1 MNNSM
6 NHPEH
11 GEWKQLVSAY
21 IDDELSSEEKDT
33 LHNHLVDCPACQ
45 KYLKELQSLSLNIKS
60 LNNQSLSPDLE
71 QRLNQLRQPS
81 TERSPMNKPTF
92 SNVVK
97 VTVPLLA
104 VIMIVFSLQTYSQ
117 RAIQAR
123 IRDAATYMSMQ
134 TASLGNTNQ
143 YEAYYQ
149 SSDYDI
155 VRDSTDAVPSSSS
168 VIALKSQPAK
178 GDITWKDT
186 AVLSKDAFVDKNGL
200 ETVRRQRKEYSQGF
214 AKLEEKQNN
223 AKKVTWTDSAT
234 MDKNN
239 QLGEIRSRSGVS
251 STVMKFGA
259 VEGAKNVVV
268 AGAVAGE
275 MLYAPAVDSDGRMY
289 QREIYNGPQY
299 PYAPIQL
306 QESNTEQ
313 YDLINENDFADVS
326 ENPLSTFSIDVD
338 TASYS
343 NIRRMLN
350 NNQLPPRDAV
360 RIEEMINYFKYNYP
374 QPGWNQP
381 FSITMEQGVCPWN
394 PGHQIVLVGLQGKE
408 LTARETPLSNLVFLI
423 DVSGSMDSPDKLP
436 LLKES
441 LKMMVAQLR
450 PEERV
455 SMVVYAGNAGLV
467 LDSTPA
473 YNKGLIMSAIDNL
486 QAGGST
492 AGGQGIQL
500 AYGIAAKNFINNGNN
515 RVILATDGDFNVG
528 VSSDSELVQI
538 IEEKRKTGIFLT
550 VLGFGT
556 GNLQDAKMEK
566 LADKGNGNYFYIDS
580 TDEGKKVLVDELG
593 STMIAIA
600 KDVKLQ
606 IEFNPKA
613 VKAYRLIGYENR
625 KLAKED
631 FNDDTKDAGELGAG
645 HTVTALYEIVPAGSW
660 ENTSGNVDPLK
671 YQKKNEKTNYASN
684 TEMMTVKLRYKEPKS
699 ETSQLITKV
708 LKTPSRTFGQTWY
721 GSSDNLQFASAVA
734 EFGMLLRNSQYT
746 ANSSYQAVVQR
757 AQNSA
762 YNDPNGHKN
771 EFISLVQKAASLDNR
786 QRPQVPVY
794 QPQYPIYQQYDQQ
807 GGYQQK

>member
-239 QLGEIRSRSGVS
+239 QLGEIRVRSGDA

-259 VEGAKNVVV
+259 V
-268 AGAVAGE
+268 
-275 MLYAPAVDSDGRMY
+275 
-289 QREIYNGPQY
+289 
-299 PYAPIQL
+299 
-306 QESNTEQ
+306 
-313 YDLINENDFADVS
+313 
-326 ENPLSTFSIDVD
+326 
-338 TASYS
+338 
-343 NIRRMLN
+343 
-350 NNQLPPRDAV
+350 
-360 RIEEMINYFKYNYP
+360 
-374 QPGWNQP
+374 
-381 FSITMEQGVCPWN
+381 
-394 PGHQIVLVGLQGKE
+394 
-408 LTARETPLSNLVFLI
+408 
-423 DVSGSMDSPDKLP
+423 
-436 LLKES
+436 
-441 LKMMVAQLR
+441 
-450 PEERV
+450 
-455 SMVVYAGNAGLV
+455 
-467 LDSTPA
+467 
-473 YNKGLIMSAIDNL
+473 
-486 QAGGST
+486 
-492 AGGQGIQL
+492 
-500 AYGIAAKNFINNGNN
+500 
-515 RVILATDGDFNVG
+515 
-528 VSSDSELVQI
+528 
-538 IEEKRKTGIFLT
+538 
-550 VLGFGT
+550 
-556 GNLQDAKMEK
+556 
-566 LADKGNGNYFYIDS
+566 
-580 TDEGKKVLVDELG
+580 
-593 STMIAIA
+593 
-600 KDVKLQ
+600 
-606 IEFNPKA
+606 
-613 VKAYRLIGYENR
+613 
-625 KLAKED
+625 
-631 FNDDTKDAGELGAG
+631 
-645 HTVTALYEIVPAGSW
+645 
-660 ENTSGNVDPLK
+660 
-671 YQKKNEKTNYASN
+671 
-684 TEMMTVKLRYKEPKS
+684 
-699 ETSQLITKV
+699 
-708 LKTPSRTFGQTWY
+708 
-721 GSSDNLQFASAVA
+721 
-734 EFGMLLRNSQYT
+734 
-746 ANSSYQAVVQR
+746 
-757 AQNSA
+757 
-762 YNDPNGHKN
+762 
-771 EFISLVQKAASLDNR
+771 
-786 QRPQVPVY
+786 
-794 QPQYPIYQQYDQQ
+794 
-807 GGYQQK
+807 